1 MKKTLILILF
11 FYTISLFQTSFLIH
25 FSILRSLPNLILI
38 SVILMNF
45 LEEPKEDSAIPSAVI
60 GGFFWDI
67 FSERPI
73 GFGILILLGVTLLL
87 KLILRKYVR
96 IPTLE
101 RF

>member
-1 MKKTLILILF
+1 MKKILIIILF

-25 FSILRSLPNLILI
+25 FSTLRRLPNLILI

-45 LEEPKEDSAIPSAVI
+45 LEEPKEDSAIISAVI
-60 GGFFWDI
+60 GGFFLDI

-73 GFGILILLGVTLLL
+73 GFGILILLGATLLL